1 MAKVSIIVP
10 IYNVENYVRK
20 TIDSAVNQT
29 ERDIEIILVDDGS
42 TDNSGKICD
51 EYSALDNRIVVLH
64 KENGGLS
71 SARNAGTNLAKS
83 DFLLY
88 LDGDDFLSIKA
99 VEKLLLI
106 MKKYPSDFIQFRYRE
121 VEENQQIEEK
131 KYNSNI
137 YQAKTSEE
145 LFDNL
150 YKLGGVAASGAT
162 KFVRRELMLKIPF
175 ISIQHEDEMW
185 CTQAFK
191 ENLTVTYIEDELY
204 YYVKRE
210 NSIIH
215 SGFTRKKL
223 DIFRVMDER
232 ADVLNNLGLYDLLG
246 RTYQKIFLAILEL
259 YVETNA
265 VNDSISAKEIKKIF
279 EKHKEKI
286 EKYANLNAKFKIIFK
301 LMKTKFGFIKIY
313 ELYRKSRV

>member
-64 KENGGLS
+64 KENEGLS
-71 SARNAGTNLAKS
+71 SARNAGTKLAKS

-232 ADVLNNLGLYDLLG
+232 VDVLNNLGLYDLLG

-265 VNDSISAKEIKKIF
+265 VNDSISVKEIKKIF